1 MKRET
6 YIIHNAWKKYKAWQ
20 KANPGKIREGQEIRS
35 LYEFKGI
42 YQNPDIGH
50 RIRKIKQQ
58 VMYSTD
64 YNTFMAY
71 KKTYKELKGE
81 TLEYSAR
88 KLSTRQLAE
97 RLRPEI
103 EEYRKNLAAQGKSNK
118 EIALAVSHHFFGS

>member
-6 YIIHNAWKKYKAWQ
+6 YIVHRAWQKYKAWQ
-20 KANPGKIREGQEIRS
+20 KANPGKIREGQEIHS
-35 LYEFKGI
+35 LYEFKEI

-64 YNTFMAY
+64 YQTFMSY
-71 KKTYKELKGE
+71 KKTYKQLTGE

-88 KLSTRQLAE
+88 KLDTRQLAE

-103 EEYRKNLAAQGKSNK
+103 EEYRRGLSDSGKSNK
-118 EIALAVSHHFFGS
+118 EIAVAVSNYFFGS

>member
-6 YIIHNAWKKYKAWQ
+6 YIVHRAWQKYKAWQ
-20 KANPGKIREGQEIRS
+20 KANPGKIREGQEIHS
-35 LYEFKGI
+35 LYEFKEI

-64 YNTFMAY
+64 YQTFMAY

-88 KLSTRQLAE
+88 KLDTRQLAE

-103 EEYRKNLAAQGKSNK
+103 EEYRKGLADSGKSNK
-118 EIALAVSHHFFGS
+118 EIAVAVSNYFFGS

>member
-6 YIIHNAWKKYKAWQ
+6 YIVHRAWQKYKAWQ

-42 YQNPDIGH
+42 YQNPDINH
-50 RIRKIKQQ
+50 RITKIKQQ

-64 YNTFMAY
+64 YKTFMAY

-88 KLSTRQLAE
+88 KLSTRQLTE

-103 EEYRKNLAAQGKSNK
+103 EEYRKGLAAQGKSNK

>member
-6 YIIHNAWKKYKAWQ
+6 YIVHRAWQKYKAWQ
-20 KANPGKIREGQEIRS
+20 KANPGKIREGQEIHS
-35 LYEFKGI
+35 LYEFKEI

-64 YNTFMAY
+64 YQTFMSY
-71 KKTYKELKGE
+71 KKTYKQLTGE

-88 KLSTRQLAE
+88 KLNTRQLAE

-103 EEYRKNLAAQGKSNK
+103 EEYRRGLSDSGKSNK
-118 EIALAVSHHFFGS
+118 EIAVAVSNYFFGS

>member
-6 YIIHNAWKKYKAWQ
+6 YIVHRAWQKYKAWQ
-20 KANPGKIREGQEIRS
+20 KANPGKIREGQEITS
-35 LYEFKGI
+35 LYEFKEV

-64 YNTFMAY
+64 YQTFMSY
-71 KKTYKELKGE
+71 KKTYKQLTGE

-88 KLSTRQLAE
+88 KLNTRQLAE

-103 EEYRKNLAAQGKSNK
+103 EEYRRGLSDSGKSNK
-118 EIALAVSHHFFGS
+118 EIAVAVSNYFFGS

>member
-6 YIIHNAWKKYKAWQ
+6 YIVHRAWQKYKAWQ
-20 KANPGKIREGQEIRS
+20 KANPGKIREGQEIHS
-35 LYEFKGI
+35 LYEFKEI

-64 YNTFMAY
+64 YQTFMAY
-71 KKTYKELKGE
+71 KKTYKQLTGE
-81 TLEYSAR
+81 SLEYSAR
-88 KLSTRQLAE
+88 KLDTRQLAE

-103 EEYRKNLAAQGKSNK
+103 EEYRRGLSDSGKSNK
-118 EIALAVSHHFFGS
+118 EIAVAVSNYFFGS

>member
-20 KANPGKIREGQEIRS
+20 KANPGKIREGQEITS
-35 LYEFKGI
+35 LYEFKEI

-64 YNTFMAY
+64 YQTFMAY
-71 KKTYKELKGE
+71 KKTYKQLTGE
-81 TLEYSAR
+81 ALEYSAR
-88 KLSTRQLAE
+88 KLDTRQLAE

-103 EEYRKNLAAQGKSNK
+103 EEYRRGLADSGKSNK
-118 EIALAVSHHFFGS
+118 EIAVAVSNYFFGS

>member
-6 YIIHNAWKKYKAWQ
+6 YIVHRAWQKYKAWQ
-20 KANPGKIREGQEIRS
+20 KANPGKIREGQEIHS
-35 LYEFKGI
+35 LYEFKEI

-64 YNTFMAY
+64 YQTFMAY
-71 KKTYKELKGE
+71 KKTYKQLTGE
-81 TLEYSAR
+81 SLEYSAR
-88 KLSTRQLAE
+88 KLDTRQLAE

-103 EEYRKNLAAQGKSNK
+103 EEYRRGLSASGKSNK
-118 EIALAVSHHFFGS
+118 EIAVAVSNYFFGS